1 MTEHTQHCDH
11 EEFCRFFFHDSKI
24 AVHDGTPCMRNHDG
38 CAKCSYDS
46 RTSATP
52 APAPS
57 CEDNGCTDPEACDE
71 ICEHSRIYSPAW
83 VKQHDKEEREKVLK
97 TLHHNIDCV
106 VGDPKCANEK
116 QCCECSLAMT
126 HVECHHGNVLDTR
139 EEFDGCL
146 IESLRTTREEQ

>member
-1 MTEHTQHCDH
+1 MTEHTQPKYC
-11 EEFCRFFFHDSKI
+11 S
-24 AVHDGTPCMRNHDG
+24 P
-38 CAKCSYDS
+38 KCGFYGECSAEDIKVCKKDS
-46 RTSATP
+46 RPHTSSA
-52 APAPS
+52 

-83 VKQHDKEEREKVLK
+83 VRKHDKEEREKVLK

-146 IESLRTTREEQ
+146 IESLRTTKEGQ

>member
-1 MTEHTQHCDH
+1 MIPNNEQ
-11 EEFCRFFFHDSKI
+11 CR
-24 AVHDGTPCMRNHDG
+24 
-38 CAKCSYDS
+38 
-46 RTSATP
+46 
-52 APAPS
+52 
-57 CEDNGCTDPEACDE
+57 
-71 ICEHSRIYSPAW
+71 ICEQEIW
-83 VKQHDKEEREKVLK
+83 EKVLK

>member
-83 VKQHDKEEREKVLK
+83 VKQHDKEEREKMLK
-97 TLHHNIDCV
+97 GILMAMN
-106 VGDPKCANEK
+106 DPQLSIC
-116 QCCECSLAMT
+116 
-126 HVECHHGNVLDTR
+126 DTGYL
-139 EEFDGCL
+139 EHTYWVDY
-146 IESLRTTREEQ
+146 IKSLRTTKEKPHV